1 MADAVIN
8 NFPTQV
14 VPDAEKIS
22 YEYGLKLQ
30 KQLKTNGFLT
40 LTKDKQEASQ
50 DIQQIKLTFID

>member
-40 LTKDKQEASQ
+40 LTKDKQEV
-50 DIQQIKLTFID
+50 L